1 MAESRESLRS
11 LLSETDLVTVRPQRA
26 WNPLGRSSP
35 GSQYG
40 YLPPSST
47 HESFSE
53 EVLRE
58 VGLGIDSTSGETL
71 PRRGKRESLAS
82 TNSQL
87 DTPGFFKTPQETP
100 ALLQSNGN
108 CPSRSAV
115 LQRRLSWVPL
125 TILILA
131 FYATVFSG
139 IYLGVAIRKPRWS
152 GIGSGESV
160 APSTANLLCAFFA
173 KTIEL
178 AYVTICVAF
187 LGQVLSRRALMK
199 GSQGIRLADM
209 SMRAWIMQPGSM
221 IVHWETLRYS
231 ALTFL
236 GVIALIATFVAM
248 LYTTAAEAL
257 GRYFFQYS
265 VMRGY

>member
-1 MAESRESLRS
+1 MAESQHS
-11 LLSETDLVTVRPQRA
+11 LLSEADLVTARPQRT
-26 WNPLGRSSP
+26 WNPLGRGSP
-35 GSQYG
+35 EPDYAF
-40 YLPPSST
+40 LPSYR
-47 HESFSE
+47 EERQSFSE

-58 VGLGIDSTSGETL
+58 VGLGITNPSGETL
-71 PRRGKRESLAS
+71 PRSKRDSVSSETTPA
-82 TNSQL
+82 T
-87 DTPGFFKTPQETP
+87 TPGFLKTPQGTP
-100 ALLQSNGN
+100 ATHHQHNGN
-108 CPSRSAV
+108 CPSRTTV

-125 TILILA
+125 TILVLA

-139 IYLGVAIRKPRWS
+139 IYLAVAIRKPRWS
-152 GIGSGESV
+152 NIGAGETV
-160 APSTANLLCAFFA
+160 AASTANLLSAFFA

-187 LGQVLSRRALMK
+187 LGQVLSRRAMIK
-199 GSQGIRLADM
+199 DSRGVSISDM

-236 GVIALIATFVAM
+236 GLIALIATFVAM

-257 GRYFFQYS
+257 GELSQ
-265 VMRGY
+265 